1 MKYNYIKGE
10 INMEKKMV
18 GIRIDTELHK
28 KLRFLALEEGT
39 DLNKITVMLYEKY
52 VEIKE
57 KQKSEKGGE

>member
-1 MKYNYIKGE
+1 
-10 INMEKKMV
+10 MEKKMV

-39 DLNKITVMLYEKY
+39 DLNKITVMLYKKY